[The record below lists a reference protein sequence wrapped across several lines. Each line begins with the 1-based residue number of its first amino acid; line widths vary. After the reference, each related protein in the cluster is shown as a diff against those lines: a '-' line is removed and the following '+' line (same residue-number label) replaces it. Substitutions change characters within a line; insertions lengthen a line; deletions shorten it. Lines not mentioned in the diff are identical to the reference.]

1 MGASSMPGDP
11 IQSGEFNAALQGI
24 RDQLSRMEKK
34 SDATDRRID
43 DLFALH
49 RDCADRREK
58 EAYQRGMEA
67 GKVKTLVNDVN
78 ELREDKKTSIT
89 FRRWF
94 IATAALSLLASL
106 FPLLSAWFRPRS

>member
-1 MGASSMPGDP
+1 MPGEA

-67 GKVKTLVNDVN
+67 GKVKTLISDVN
-78 ELREDKKTSIT
+78 ELREDKKTTVT

-106 FPLLSAWFRPRS
+106 FSLLPAWFRSHS